1 MKSLFR
7 KRELSL
13 NHAPLTD
20 ADIRNLQMRQSLIAN
35 AQAEIMKW
43 QSIKAMLIDADN
55 LYKREL
61 LKAKK
66 LRKGKE
72 YVFDYEHKYV
82 HRPDMKPWENGQA
95 PLEKKGIPKQ
105 DEQTPAKESEHA

>member
-20 ADIRNLQMRQSLIAN
+20 ADIQNLQMRQGLIAN

-66 LRKGKE
+66 LRKGKQ
-72 YVFDYEHKYV
+72 YVFDYDHRYV
-82 HRPDMKPWENGQA
+82 HRPNMKPWENGQA
-95 PLEKKGIPKQ
+95 SDNGIPQK
-105 DEQTPAKESEHA
+105 DELAKTPVKESKDA